1 MDHLTAI
8 HALNHMLLAE
18 MPQYR
23 LQAREFP
30 TASQRLLRSLMNVRP
45 PMPLKREFL
54 VMQDQLLSA
63 EREEKRVVDGGSLP
77 EVPGHPGI
85 VLWRGDITRLQVDA
99 IVNAALLGCF
109 CPCHGCI
116 DNAIVSPP
124 GNFTF
129 PTRRPQKSRLERLR
143 ISCAK
148 MCPSRR

>member
-8 HALNHMLLAE
+8 HALDHMLLAE

-116 DNAIVSPP
+116 EIGRAS
-124 GNFTF
+124 G
-129 PTRRPQKSRLERLR
+129 RERVWTWV
-143 ISCAK
+143 
-148 MCPSRR
+148 